1 MPALA
6 PYGSLEMA
14 TAGFLFVF
22 AIGRLLQNQEHPAAL
37 NIDRTKSDIIFNCS
51 VYLDPASAAQVPI
64 NTQQPHRKCSGVGG
78 LQDVSIKDMDTV
90 DWGSDAGGEVPS
102 IAAA

>member
-37 NIDRTKSDIIFNCS
+37 NIDRTKSDIIFNLS

-64 NTQQPHRKCSGVGG
+64 NTQQPRFRNQQKKIYIRSA
-78 LQDVSIKDMDTV
+78 K
-90 DWGSDAGGEVPS
+90 
-102 IAAA
+102 